1 MATRLSSILDS
12 AFVDRIS
19 RRMCVSES
27 KQKESVVDFQVSN
40 CINIH
45 VSKLHVII
53 KVVCS
58 TSRKPTFHAG
68 HYPWW
73 WGLACVSVIS
83 YTCFSFSIQK
93 WHSRVT
99 GNQSKQVDGERYW
112 KPVILANKFSPK
124 LVRLNRT
131 RWGYLPWGYMGKI
144 LPSLSW
150 SPWTPCHAVC
160 WGKSARNTI
169 PCRVS
174 LAHFPGESS
183 DKNLWVGG

>member
-1 MATRLSSILDS
+1 MATRLSSISDS

-45 VSKLHVII
+45 VSKLHVVI

-131 RWGYLPWGYMGKI
+131 RWGVSSLRLHGKDFAKFVMITMDPLSRSVLRQKCKKHHPLQGVSGTLPW
-144 LPSLSW
+144 W
-150 SPWTPCHAVC
+150 
-160 WGKSARNTI
+160 
-169 PCRVS
+169 
-174 LAHFPGESS
+174 E
-183 DKNLWVGG
+183 LW

>member
-12 AFVDRIS
+12 AFVDRIG

-27 KQKESVVDFQVSN
+27 KQKESVVGFQVSN

-73 WGLACVSVIS
+73 WGLACVPVLS
-83 YTCFSFSIQK
+83 YTCFSFSIEK
-93 WHSRVT
+93 WHSRAMD
-99 GNQSKQVDGERYW
+99 NQSKQVDGERYW
-112 KPVILANKFSPK
+112 KPVILTNKFSPK
-124 LVRLNRT
+124 LDWIEPGGGASSLRLHGKDFAKFVMITMDPLSCSALRQKCKKHHPLQGVSNT
-131 RWGYLPWGYMGKI
+131 LPWWK
-144 LPSLSW
+144 
-150 SPWTPCHAVC
+150 
-160 WGKSARNTI
+160 
-169 PCRVS
+169 
-174 LAHFPGESS
+174 
-183 DKNLWVGG
+183 LW